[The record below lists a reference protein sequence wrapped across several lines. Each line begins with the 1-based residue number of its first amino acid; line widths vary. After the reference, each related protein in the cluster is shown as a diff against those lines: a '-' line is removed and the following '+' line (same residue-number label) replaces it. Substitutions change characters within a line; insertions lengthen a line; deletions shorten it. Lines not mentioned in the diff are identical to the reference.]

1 MLFLL
6 LLRYGNWDRVR
17 SSIRRC
23 ERFRFDYYLLSCT
36 SEALG
41 KRCESLMRLA
51 EREIIEIDRKQ
62 QAIDSANH
70 MTTAAASILPSEGST
85 TTATTTTAEDH
96 LSSNERMAE
105 LVKQIAE
112 EARRLANTRAELQK
126 AKKQQAEM
134 LEADKP
140 AKGTPGKKSK
150 AAATSVAPETV
161 TSTSDAAATA
171 PAESTHKGI
180 QKMSVPESLIPEL
193 CR

>member
-1 MLFLL
+1 
-6 LLRYGNWDRVR
+6 
-17 SSIRRC
+17 
-23 ERFRFDYYLLSCT
+23 
-36 SEALG
+36 
-41 KRCESLMRLA
+41 MRLA